1 MLRVT
6 TVLQHIILQS
16 RVEKSREKNII
27 YKNRRLKI
35 VSFI

>member
-6 TVLQHIILQS
+6 TVLQLMILQS
-16 RVEKSREKNII
+16 RVENSREKNII

-35 VSFI
+35 VSFV

>member
-6 TVLQHIILQS
+6 TVLQLMILQS
-16 RVEKSREKNII
+16 RVEKRREKNII

-35 VSFI
+35 VSFV